1 MLLPALARSK
11 SKAQGT
17 QCLNNQRQLAL
28 AWRLYI
34 DDADEKLPYSYATL
48 PNGKPFAWVNGYL
61 NFDDD
66 NPVNWDVQNDLVKS
80 PLWNY
85 CGKSAGI
92 WKCPGDH
99 STTKANGRTYPR
111 VRSVSMNNWV
121 GGSDDSA
128 MPEGPFGTPPGYW
141 RVYRKMGDMADPG
154 PSRT

>member
-1 MLLPALARSK
+1 MTYASKVRGSQTQPSLPRESGFTLIELLVVIAIIGILASMLLPALARSK

-66 NPVNWDVQNDLVKS
+66 NPVNWDVQNDL
-80 PLWNY
+80 
-85 CGKSAGI
+85 
-92 WKCPGDH
+92 
-99 STTKANGRTYPR
+99 
-111 VRSVSMNNWV
+111 
-121 GGSDDSA
+121 
-128 MPEGPFGTPPGYW
+128 
-141 RVYRKMGDMADPG
+141 
-154 PSRT
+154 